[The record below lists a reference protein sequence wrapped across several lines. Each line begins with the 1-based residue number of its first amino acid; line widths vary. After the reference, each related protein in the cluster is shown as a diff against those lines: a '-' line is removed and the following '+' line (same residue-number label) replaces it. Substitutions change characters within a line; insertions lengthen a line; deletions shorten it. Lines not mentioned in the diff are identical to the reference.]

1 MQKAR
6 MEESGRVDLQPDE
19 AAHMALTRVTHVP
32 VLVAGTLLTV
42 YVQPN
47 FVLNLFSG
55 HFQMLTAQL
64 LTILFSR
71 EPLSKMAAGL
81 AVAFGSFVAG
91 FMSMGMLIGM
101 LAFSSGK

>member
-1 MQKAR
+1 
-6 MEESGRVDLQPDE
+6 
-19 AAHMALTRVTHVP
+19 
-32 VLVAGTLLTV
+32 
-42 YVQPN
+42 
-47 FVLNLFSG
+47 
-55 HFQMLTAQL
+55 MLTAQL